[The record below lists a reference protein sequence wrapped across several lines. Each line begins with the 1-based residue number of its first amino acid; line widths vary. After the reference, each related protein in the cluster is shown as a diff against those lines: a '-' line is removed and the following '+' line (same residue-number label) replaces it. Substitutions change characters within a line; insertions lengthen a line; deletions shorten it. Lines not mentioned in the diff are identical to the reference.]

1 MITAEERPPCRS
13 GREGPCPSGWPRAIE
28 VNSERCSV
36 RLPARERFRSPQRN
50 SRLALGQRTL
60 QPAFVT
66 FARRFRPVADRAQP
80 RHLTII
86 FASQE

>member
-1 MITAEERPPCRS
+1 M
-13 GREGPCPSGWPRAIE
+13 PSWTRRTVSLRLAAAIG